1 MADNFIL
8 DRLGFTT
15 SKSAEKDESPQL
27 QAIDAR
33 LDADRERRNKQGLLA
48 RGVNS
53 VLEIFSHSDVDSE
66 KKLERLRQEVV
77 DAQAHNDVQAI
88 KKLDAEIGTAVKADE
103 QAAAATSFRDG
114 VSNFVTDTAIT
125 STYFVRGARGR
136 TAATVLTGLNDIH
149 LEDGTVGMVG
159 EGLLGATR
167 GYVLAR
173 TFETLGKSN
182 LSAANKGMAIGLA
195 GRLEDGLLNAQSY
208 KDQNGQF
215 HLSTGLEAT
224 ASSVANP
231 YALLADAATFGVANG
246 AGRLLDKSL
255 AGALTKSPIAAN
267 VFAGFTIG
275 TISGAN
281 NEIQNESK
289 TGNYS
294 ALNIIEQ
301 SLLGGASNATSAAL
315 GAKLEQTGAFA
326 PGPSLFRPGTRPEG
340 SIILPHPETSPERTG
355 KVPEIMRP
363 GDTAGA
369 DEPATGTP
377 KSHPYG
383 QENPIPP
390 ISKMVHLEPETPGSL
405 PVELFEYK
413 PEVKI
418 DNGVVAR
425 YPDYDAV
432 EKAGYTW
439 FDNKVHTQADG
450 KESYFYVRTDSPEVF
465 AVVPE
470 EHDFSVHKVDG
481 LTAMNSA
488 EFTRQKANLE
498 RLRQWHSEPPV
509 DASETERKPNGRT
522 EYLGANFSF
531 ESKNLDE
538 SAARIF
544 SGARLERFNNLRGDF
559 EEEALRRNVAKDS
572 IALLY
577 KQLNRLLA
585 DDPSAHL
592 PIEQRRDLAEQIL
605 KHAAY
610 PETVEQAKN
619 NTCTVANVEKR
630 TYYRQPD
637 KNAQVLADIAL
648 TGRTVTV
655 GGNVIDLTQ
664 IENGTR
670 PDTSANKSL
679 ELQRVDSKDPIRDDP
694 GRDLASQILQTT
706 MVNDYWHINTA
717 YVLDGQFIVY
727 ENFAFDSQKRF
738 LGIIRD
744 TAKVNQA
751 NLTEPG
757 ATDIY
762 WNNGSL
768 RGTVAVSE
776 ITPLYEQNGRRVT
789 GNLNP
794 QATYYDAQGKPRWT
808 ATKPGEIKYE
818 KQIDKGGETERLKY
832 LNPAGN
838 WQVLRNGRGQYLVD
852 PQIRFDWLHQLSND
866 FTNSNEGPFVIS
878 NHARE
883 GVLGVKDPGQLALQI
898 ERLRNNQQMPAIAVV
913 NPTHPLFVDNIP
925 TDQLH
930 VVMINDAFHG
940 LYDRSTAGI
949 SPDQMRILFSNQWG
963 SAHNYLNPGLKLPFF
978 FDSMQY
984 SMRY

>member
-1 MADNFIL
+1 M
-8 DRLGFTT
+8 
-15 SKSAEKDESPQL
+15 
-27 QAIDAR
+27 
-33 LDADRERRNKQGLLA
+33 
-48 RGVNS
+48 
-53 VLEIFSHSDVDSE
+53 
-66 KKLERLRQEVV
+66 
-77 DAQAHNDVQAI
+77 
-88 KKLDAEIGTAVKADE
+88 
-103 QAAAATSFRDG
+103 
-114 VSNFVTDTAIT
+114 
-125 STYFVRGARGR
+125 
-136 TAATVLTGLNDIH
+136 
-149 LEDGTVGMVG
+149 
-159 EGLLGATR
+159 
-167 GYVLAR
+167 
-173 TFETLGKSN
+173 
-182 LSAANKGMAIGLA
+182 
-195 GRLEDGLLNAQSY
+195 
-208 KDQNGQF
+208 
-215 HLSTGLEAT
+215 
-224 ASSVANP
+224 
-231 YALLADAATFGVANG
+231 
-246 AGRLLDKSL
+246 
-255 AGALTKSPIAAN
+255 
-267 VFAGFTIG
+267 
-275 TISGAN
+275 
-281 NEIQNESK
+281 
-289 TGNYS
+289 
-294 ALNIIEQ
+294 
-301 SLLGGASNATSAAL
+301 
-315 GAKLEQTGAFA
+315 
-326 PGPSLFRPGTRPEG
+326 
-340 SIILPHPETSPERTG
+340 
-355 KVPEIMRP
+355 
-363 GDTAGA
+363 
-369 DEPATGTP
+369 
-377 KSHPYG
+377 
-383 QENPIPP
+383 
-390 ISKMVHLEPETPGSL
+390 
-405 PVELFEYK
+405 
-413 PEVKI
+413 
-418 DNGVVAR
+418 
-425 YPDYDAV
+425 
-432 EKAGYTW
+432 
-439 FDNKVHTQADG
+439 
-450 KESYFYVRTDSPEVF
+450 
-465 AVVPE
+465 
-470 EHDFSVHKVDG
+470 
-481 LTAMNSA
+481 
-488 EFTRQKANLE
+488 
-498 RLRQWHSEPPV
+498 
-509 DASETERKPNGRT
+509 
-522 EYLGANFSF
+522 
-531 ESKNLDE
+531 
-538 SAARIF
+538 
-544 SGARLERFNNLRGDF
+544 
-559 EEEALRRNVAKDS
+559 
-572 IALLY
+572 
-577 KQLNRLLA
+577 
-585 DDPSAHL
+585 
-592 PIEQRRDLAEQIL
+592 AEQIL